1 MEYIIGAVCFIVGF
15 IFSMFF
21 FGAKKLN
28 GTLYIMQDDDED
40 RDIYRFEIDDLDELS
55 KHKKIRLK
63 VETVD
68 FNS

>member
-1 MEYIIGAVCFIVGF
+1 
-15 IFSMFF
+15 MFF

-40 RDIYRFEIDDLDELS
+40 RDVYRFEIDDLDELS

-63 VETVD
+63 VKTVD